1 MSLHQA
7 MDRKIFYSSSDA
19 EKITGRA
26 TAFHLAQLTWLGFD
40 YEQSHND
47 TAIKEFINWIV
58 PRLMIHLA
66 DISLYMEVHQST
78 S

>member
-1 MSLHQA
+1 
-7 MDRKIFYSSSDA
+7 MDRDFFYSSHGS
-19 EKITGRA
+19 EKASGRA
-26 TAFHLAQLTWLGFD
+26 TPFHLAQLTWLGFN

-58 PRLMIHLA
+58 PRLVIHLA
-66 DISLYMEVHQST
+66 DISVFIEVHQST